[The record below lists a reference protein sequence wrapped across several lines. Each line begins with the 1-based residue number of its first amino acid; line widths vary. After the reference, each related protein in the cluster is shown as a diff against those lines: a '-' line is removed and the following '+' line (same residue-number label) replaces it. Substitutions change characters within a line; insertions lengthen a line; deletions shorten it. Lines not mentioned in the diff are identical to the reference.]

1 MFILEVGFLYSI
13 AYSCVEMVCKS
24 SSFRWKIQINMDEN
38 AVFHG
43 LFVGLVLLL
52 CDFVTQ
58 TFYYVVVFTR
68 LQMSFFYIR
77 VWYLEAQTMFI
88 AVVVATK
95 DVFED
100 DIIGLFFVSIL
111 Q

>member
-52 CDFVTQ
+52 CDFVT
-58 TFYYVVVFTR
+58 
-68 LQMSFFYIR
+68 
-77 VWYLEAQTMFI
+77 
-88 AVVVATK
+88 
-95 DVFED
+95 
-100 DIIGLFFVSIL
+100 
-111 Q
+111 